1 MRNRDLIVALLPVVA
16 VTVVATA
23 FGGGGN
29 SEVSSL
35 KQATAKY
42 HDIETAKDAGYIT
55 ELPQVEAPPYG
66 GGTCIVD
73 VSAPIDGA
81 MGIHMVDTRDPAV
94 GGRLDG
100 TLVASEPEALLY
112 ERRNDGTLKLTGVE
126 YIVAGGAR
134 PSLFGQLFD
143 QTDLV
148 RYGAPPETYVW
159 TLHAWVWKP
168 NPGGMFAQWND
179 RVSC

>member
-1 MRNRDLIVALLPVVA
+1 MRIKVLVIALLPVLA
-16 VTVVATA
+16 IIVVASA
-23 FGGGGN
+23 LGGGN
-29 SEVSSL
+29 SEVSAL

-42 HDIETAKDAGYIT
+42 HDVQTAIDAGYVT
-55 ELPQVEAPPYG
+55 ELPQIAAPPYG
-66 GGTCIVD
+66 GGTCIAD
-73 VSAPIDGA
+73 VVAPIEGA

-100 TLVASEPEALLY
+100 TLEASEPEALLY

-126 YIVAGGAR
+126 YIVAGDAR
-134 PSLFGQLFD
+134 PSLYGQQFQPTNLG
-143 QTDLV
+143 
-148 RYGAPPETYVW
+148 RYGNPGANVW

-168 NPGGMFAQWND
+168 NPGGMFEQWND

>member
-1 MRNRDLIVALLPVVA
+1 MRIQVLVIALLPVLAITLVA
-16 VTVVATA
+16 SAL
-23 FGGGGN
+23 GGGT
-29 SEVSSL
+29 SEVSAL

-42 HDIETAKDAGYIT
+42 HDVEAAIAAGYIT
-55 ELPQVEAPPYG
+55 ELLQTNNSPYT

-73 VSAPIDGA
+73 VVAPIEGA

-94 GGRLDG
+94 GGRIDG
-100 TLVASEPEALLY
+100 TLDPTEPEALLY

-126 YIVAGGAR
+126 YIVGGGGAR
-134 PSLFGQLFD
+134 PSLYGQQFD
-143 QTDLV
+143 TTDLV
-148 RYGAPPETYVW
+148 RYGAEPNTNVW

-168 NPGGMFAQWND
+168 NPAGMFEQWND